1 MGTID
6 DYVADLD
13 PADRAAIERVYRI
26 AAETVGA
33 DETAQ
38 GTSYGMPALLYRGT
52 ALVSV
57 MRAKKHIGVYPFSG
71 RVPEAVGSLLDGYD
85 HEKGTIRFQPEHPLT
100 DEAIAAIADARRAE
114 IDDPSVRRRARG

>member
-1 MGTID
+1 
-6 DYVADLD
+6 
-13 PADRAAIERVYRI
+13 
-26 AAETVGA
+26 
-33 DETAQ
+33 
-38 GTSYGMPALLYRGT
+38 MPALLYRGT

-114 IDDPSVRRRARG
+114 IDDPAVRRRARG